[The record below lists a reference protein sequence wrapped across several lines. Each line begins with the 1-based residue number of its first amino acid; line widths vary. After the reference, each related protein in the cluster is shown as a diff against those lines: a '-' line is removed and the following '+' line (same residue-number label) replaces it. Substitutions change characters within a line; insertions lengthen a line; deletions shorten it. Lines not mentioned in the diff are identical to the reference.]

1 MIPVRLQLKNF
12 LSYGPTL
19 QTIEFSNYPLICL
32 SGKNGH
38 GKSALLDAITWAL
51 WGQAR
56 KTSATVKADQGLV
69 HLGQTQMMVI
79 FDFEFNN
86 QLYRVRREFAITYGK
101 PLAGLEFGLLDADTN
116 NIIPLTGKTIRDTQE
131 KIEQTLHLSFDAFSN
146 SAFLRQGS
154 ANEFSKKSPKER
166 KEILASILG
175 LDQYDTIKRL
185 AMDKIRDTVSQY
197 QMIERLDETI
207 AKELEQTPIVQQEIK
222 SATETLHCIAQQ
234 ENAFVQRTQELEKKQ
249 SALVAQQKEFH
260 ALQITYQ
267 QHVEQ
272 EQKLLIQLRTTRTQW
287 RTVNKTY
294 WALPQ
299 MEDVENER
307 KQTSEIVFMYQDQL
321 QKQLQLRE
329 QLLKAK
335 EGLQKIEQ
343 AVQQE
348 QTAMLQKQTLM
359 LERLKLEAT
368 ATEQALQEIGKQ
380 QLTAQTEQTSLTK
393 QIAELAKKEQS
404 AALKE
409 KDLAGIEAQFTKRKE
424 YYQRFIAEGNL
435 IKQELDSLA
444 QKHALAD
451 DTANPS
457 CPLCEQNLSASRKRF
472 LKDQFIK
479 QESFYTHRLNR
490 LRTLITRLKTVLVE
504 QHETLK
510 AYQQLSNDLKIT
522 RVTIEQ
528 LTKQKT
534 ALDLTLTELQTNHAK
549 LTQLKTECA
558 AKIQQETEQLAK
570 LNLAMKH
577 GLQEHPLHKE
587 QLMLFKQI
595 EQAMQSLAYDEKK
608 HAEFR
613 KKLHD
618 IEQKLM
624 QYEGIKKEIQLQD
637 QRFENVKAVCI
648 SLKELRRTMKELSAA
663 HAAYASLIDQE
674 KDLQLT
680 KTTLTQEMRTLQ
692 QHKEGL
698 LQQKGSLE
706 NQAEKLKNLATQHAQ
721 HLKSLKELK
730 ETAYDY
736 QAIAMA
742 TSKDG
747 IQALLIEDAIPE
759 IEQEANHLLSKLTD
773 NQAQLFIE
781 SLRDLKKGGTKET
794 LDIKISDAAGVR
806 PYELFSGGE
815 AFRID
820 FALRIAISK
829 LLARRA
835 NTSLQTLIIDEGFGS
850 QDEEGLTHIMDALH
864 KIQDDFAKI
873 IIVSHLPSMK
883 DQFPI
888 HFMVE
893 KGTSGSA
900 VRIMEQG

>member
-38 GKSALLDAITWAL
+38 GKSALLDAITWSI

-56 KTSATVKADQGLV
+56 KTSSTVKADQGLV

-79 FDFEFNN
+79 FDFEFNS
-86 QLYRVRREFAITYGK
+86 QVYRVRREFAITYGK
-101 PLAGLEFGLLDADTN
+101 PLATLEFGLLDIEKN
-116 NIIPLTGKTIRDTQE
+116 SIIPLTGKTIRDTQE

-185 AMDKIRDTVSQY
+185 ALDKIRDMLSQY
-197 QMIERLDETI
+197 QIIERLDQTVMQ
-207 AKELEQTPIVQQEIK
+207 ELEQAPIIKQAILEATESLTAIMQQE
-222 SATETLHCIAQQ
+222 AAFTERA
-234 ENAFVQRTQELEKKQ
+234 QELEKKQ
-249 SALVAQQKEFH
+249 TALIAHQKEYH
-260 ALQITYQ
+260 AMQVTYQ
-267 QHVEQ
+267 QHTDH
-272 EQKLLIQLRTTRTQW
+272 EQKLLTQLRTTRAQW
-287 RTVNKTY
+287 RTINKTY

-299 MEDVENER
+299 VEDIEQER
-307 KQTSEIVFMYQDQL
+307 KQVSEIVFMYQDQL

-329 QLLKAK
+329 QILKTK
-335 EGLQKIEQ
+335 ESLQKIEQ
-343 AVQQE
+343 TIQQE
-348 QTAMLQKQTLM
+348 QATALQKQTLI
-359 LERLKLEAT
+359 LERLKLEKVAH
-368 ATEQALQEIGKQ
+368 EQASQELSKQ
-380 QLTAQTEQTSLTK
+380 LIATQTEHDALTK
-393 QIAELAKKEQS
+393 QIADLTKKEHS
-404 AALKE
+404 
-409 KDLAGIEAQFTKRKE
+409 AGITEKELITIETQFAKRKE
-424 YYQRFIAEGNL
+424 FYQRFIAEGNL
-435 IKQELDSLA
+435 IKQELDGLS

-451 DTANPS
+451 DVANPS

-472 LKDQFIK
+472 LKDQFSK
-479 QESFYTHRLNR
+479 QELFYIHRLNR
-490 LRTLITRLKTVLVE
+490 LRMLIARLKAILLE
-504 QHETLK
+504 QHETIK
-510 AYQQLSNDLKIT
+510 VHHQRINELKIV

-528 LTKQKT
+528 LTKQKNTLAFTGSELHKNQVKHEQIKVELTTNMEHET
-534 ALDLTLTELQTNHAK
+534 ALLVLLNQ
-549 LTQLKTECA
+549 KTM
-558 AKIQQETEQLAK
+558 Q
-570 LNLAMKH
+570 
-577 GLQEHPLHKE
+577 GLSDHPLHKE
-587 QLMLFKQI
+587 QLAAYKQL
-595 EQAMQSLAYDEKK
+595 EQALNALAYDEKK
-608 HAEFR
+608 HAEYR
-613 KKLHD
+613 KQLQD

-624 QYEGIKKEIQLQD
+624 QCDAIKKEIKLQD
-637 QRFENVKAVCI
+637 QRFDTVK
-648 SLKELRRTMKELSAA
+648 SLCSTLKDLRNAMKDLSVKRT
-663 HAAYASLIDQE
+663 AYASLAEQE
-674 KDLQLT
+674 KELINIKNMLAEET
-680 KTTLTQEMRTLQ
+680 RTLQ
-692 QHKEGL
+692 QQKELL
-698 LQQKGSLE
+698 LQKKGSLE
-706 NQAEKLKNLATQHAQ
+706 NQAEKLKKLDAQ
-721 HLKSLKELK
+721 HIEHIKALKELK
-730 ETAYDY
+730 ETAFDY
-736 QAIAMA
+736 QAIALA

-759 IEQEANHLLSKLTD
+759 IEQEANQLLAKLTD

-850 QDEEGLTHIMDALH
+850 QDEDGLIHIMDALH

-873 IIVSHLPSMK
+873 IIVSHLPAMK

-893 KGTSGSA
+893 KGPQGSS

>member
-38 GKSALLDAITWAL
+38 GKSALLDAMTWAL

-79 FDFEFNN
+79 FDFEFNH
-86 QLYRVRREFAITYGK
+86 QLYRVKREFAITYGK
-101 PLAGLEFGLLDADTN
+101 PLATLEFGLLDAEKN
-116 NIIPLTGKTIRDTQE
+116 SIIPLTGKTIRDTQE
-131 KIEQTLHLSFDAFSN
+131 TIENTLHLSFDAFSN

-175 LDQYDTIKRL
+175 LDQYDVIKKL
-185 AMDKIRDTVSQY
+185 ALEKIRDTVAQY
-197 QMIERLDETI
+197 QTLERLNLT
-207 AKELEQTPIVQQEIK
+207 V
-222 SATETLHCIAQQ
+222 
-234 ENAFVQRTQELEKKQ
+234 TQELEHKPVMLQEIQTATDALATIAAQEAAFTERTKELETKQ
-249 SALVAQQKEFH
+249 AALVLQQKEFH
-260 ALQITYQ
+260 ALQVTSQ
-267 QHVEQ
+267 QHTQQ
-272 EQKLLIQLRTTRTQW
+272 EQKLLTQLRMTRAQW
-287 RTVNKTY
+287 RTINKSY
-294 WALPQ
+294 WSLVQ
-299 MEDVENER
+299 VEDIEQER
-307 KQTSEIVFMYQDQL
+307 KQVSEIVFMYQDQL

-335 EGLQKIEQ
+335 EALQTIEQ
-343 AVQQE
+343 TVQQE
-348 QTAMLQKQTLM
+348 QATALQKQTLI
-359 LERLKLEAT
+359 LERLKLEKT
-368 ATEQALQEIGKQ
+368 AHEQTLQEIGKQ
-380 QLTAQTEQTSLTK
+380 LFTAQVEQTNLAK
-393 QIAELAKKEQS
+393 QITDLEKKERATIFTQ
-404 AALKE
+404 
-409 KDLAGIEAQFTKRKE
+409 KDLEVMEAQFAKRKE
-424 YYQRFIAEGNL
+424 YYQKFIAEGNL
-435 IKQELDSLA
+435 IKQELEDLS

-451 DTANPS
+451 DVANPS

-472 LKDQFIK
+472 LKDQFSK
-479 QESFYTHRLNR
+479 QELFYTHRLNR
-490 LRTLITRLKTVLVE
+490 LRSLISRLKIVLVE
-504 QHETLK
+504 QHE
-510 AYQQLSNDLKIT
+510 ALKIHQQGLNELKIV

-534 ALDLTLTELQTNHAK
+534 ALELNRTELLQHQKALTELNAQVIALQQHETAQ
-549 LTQLKTECA
+549 LTQLNQ
-558 AKIQQETEQLAK
+558 KIAQG
-570 LNLAMKH
+570 LN
-577 GLQEHPLHKE
+577 EHPLHKE
-587 QLMLFKQI
+587 KLLAYKEI
-595 EQAMQSLAYDEKK
+595 EQALLALAYDEKK

-613 KKLHD
+613 KRLQE
-618 IEQKLM
+618 IEAQLV
-624 QYEGIKKEIQLQD
+624 QYESIKKEIKLQD
-637 QRFENVKAVCI
+637 QRYETVKAMCI
-648 SLKELRRTMKELSAA
+648 TLKELRSAMKEFATKRA
-663 HAAYASLIDQE
+663 VYAPLVEQE
-674 KDLQLT
+674 KALFETKNLLT
-680 KTTLTQEMRTLQ
+680 TEIRTLQ
-692 QHKEGL
+692 QQKETL
-698 LQQKGSLE
+698 LQKKGSLE
-706 NQAEKLKNLATQHAQ
+706 NQAAKLKELETQHAA
-721 HLKSLKELK
+721 HLKAMKELK
-730 ETAYDY
+730 ESAYDY
-736 QAIAMA
+736 QAIAIA

-759 IEQEANHLLSKLTD
+759 IEQEANHLLAKLTD

-850 QDEEGLTHIMDALH
+850 QDEEGLAHIMDALH

-893 KGTSGSA
+893 KTTNGSS

>member
-79 FDFEFNN
+79 FDFEFNH
-86 QLYRVRREFAITYGK
+86 QLYRVKREFAITYGK
-101 PLAGLEFGLLDADTN
+101 PLATLEFGLLDAEKN
-116 NIIPLTGKTIRDTQE
+116 SIIPLTGKTIRDTQAV
-131 KIEQTLHLSFDAFSN
+131 IENTLHLSFEAFSN

-175 LDQYDTIKRL
+175 LDQYDAIKKL
-185 AMDKIRDTVSQY
+185 ALEKIRGIVSEY
-197 QMIERLDETI
+197 QAIERLDQTI
-207 AKELEQTPIVQQEIK
+207 TQELERTPIIQAEIAQ
-222 SATETLHCIAQQ
+222 ATQMLSTIAQQ
-234 ENAFVQRTQELEKKQ
+234 ETAFAKRTQELEKQ
-249 SALVAQQKEFH
+249 QATLAGQQKEFH
-260 ALQITYQ
+260 TLQITHQ
-267 QHVEQ
+267 QHAQQ
-272 EQKLLIQLRTTRTQW
+272 EEKLLTQLRTTRTQW

-294 WALPQ
+294 WSLPP
-299 MEDVENER
+299 MDVIEQER
-307 KQTSEIVFMYQDQL
+307 KQVSEIVFMYQDQQ
-321 QKQLQLRE
+321 QKQLQLKE
-329 QLLKAK
+329 ELLKTKAA
-335 EGLQKIEQ
+335 LQQIEQ

-348 QTAMLQKQTLM
+348 QAVTLQKQTLT
-359 LERLKLEAT
+359 LERLKLEST
-368 ATEQALQEIGKQ
+368 ANEQTLQEIAKQ
-380 QLTAQTEQTSLTK
+380 QTAVQTELMKLTTQITQLTA
-393 QIAELAKKEQS
+393 KEQKS
-404 AALKE
+404 ALKG
-409 KDLAGIEAQFTKRKE
+409 KDFPAIEAQFAKRKE
-424 YYQRFIAEGNL
+424 YYQRFVAEGNL
-435 IKQELDSLA
+435 VKQELENFA

-451 DTANPS
+451 DSANPS

-472 LKDQFIK
+472 LKDQFTK
-479 QESFYTHRLNR
+479 QESFYSHRLTR
-490 LRTLITRLKTVLVE
+490 LRTLVTRLKAILVE
-504 QHETLK
+504 QHETIK
-510 AYQQLSNDLKIT
+510 AHQLEQNELNIM

-528 LTKQKT
+528 LSKQKA
-534 ALDLTLTELQTNHAK
+534 ALEATIKELHENHAK
-549 LTQLKTECA
+549 QVTLQTQLKASLE
-558 AKIQQETEQLAK
+558 QETK
-570 LNLAMKH
+570 NLANLNRAMAQ
-577 GLQEHPLHKE
+577 GLTEHPLHLTQRTIYQ
-587 QLMLFKQI
+587 QL
-595 EQAMQSLAYDEKK
+595 EQALNALAYDEKK

-613 KKLHD
+613 KKLQD
-618 IEQKLM
+618 IEQTLIK
-624 QYEGIKKEIQLQD
+624 YDGIKKEIALQD
-637 QRFENVKAVCI
+637 QRFEMVKTICAT
-648 SLKELRRTMKELSAA
+648 LKEVRRLMKDLAQKFT
-663 HAAYASLIDQE
+663 AYASLPQQE
-674 KDLQLT
+674 AALLNIKNE
-680 KTTLTQEMRTLQ
+680 LTQEMRTLQ
-692 QHKEGL
+692 QEKETWLHK
-698 LQQKGSLE
+698 KGSLE
-706 NQAEKLKNLATQHAQ
+706 NQAATLKQKEAQHAT
-721 HLKSLKELK
+721 HAKTLKELK
-730 ETAYDY
+730 EGALDY

-747 IQALLIEDAIPE
+747 IQALLIEEAIPE

-850 QDEEGLTHIMDALH
+850 QDEEGLAHIMDALH

-893 KGTSGSA
+893 KGTGGSN

>member
-101 PLAGLEFGLLDADTN
+101 PLAGLEFGLLDAEKN
-116 NIIPLTGKTIRDTQE
+116 SIIPLTGKTIRDTQE

-185 AMDKIRDTVSQY
+185 AMDKIRDTVAQY
-197 QMIERLDETI
+197 QMIERLDEAI
-207 AKELEQTPIVQQEIK
+207 SKELEQTPAIQQEIK
-222 SATETLHCIAQQ
+222 SSIETLNCIAQQ
-234 ENAFVQRTQELEKKQ
+234 ETAFAQRTQELEKKQ
-249 SALVAQQKEFH
+249 AALVTQQKEFH
-260 ALQITYQ
+260 ALQVTHQ
-267 QHVEQ
+267 QHIEQ
-272 EQKLLIQLRTTRTQW
+272 EQKLLTQLRTTRAQW

-294 WALPQ
+294 WSLPQ
-299 MEDVENER
+299 IEDIESER
-307 KQTSEIVFMYQDQL
+307 KQTSEILFMYQDQL

-329 QLLKAK
+329 QLLKAR

-343 AVQQE
+343 TVQQE
-348 QTAMLQKQTLM
+348 QATALQEQTLI
-359 LERLKLEAT
+359 LERLKLEST
-368 ATEQALQEIGKQ
+368 ANEKALQEIGKQ
-380 QLTAQTEQTSLTK
+380 QLTAQNEQTSLTK

-404 AALKE
+404 ATLTE
-409 KDLAGIEAQFTKRKE
+409 KDLVVMEAQFTKRKE

-435 IKQELDSLA
+435 IKQELDGLS

-457 CPLCEQNLSASRKRF
+457 CPLCEQNLSVSRKRF
-472 LKDQFIK
+472 LKDQFTK
-479 QESFYTHRLNR
+479 QESFYHHRLNR
-490 LRTLITRLKTVLVE
+490 LRTLITRLKTILVE
-504 QHETLK
+504 QHETIK
-510 AYQQLSNDLKIT
+510 AHQQLSNDLKVT

-528 LTKQKT
+528 LAKQKT
-534 ALDLTLTELQTNHAK
+534 ALELTLTELQANQVKHMQ
-549 LTQLKTECA
+549 LTAEFTT
-558 AKIQQETEQLAK
+558 KIQQETAQVAAITLT
-570 LNLAMKH
+570 MK
-577 GLQEHPLHKE
+577 KAFKIIRSTKSSY
-587 QLMLFKQI
+587 MVYKQI
-595 EQAMQSLAYDEKK
+595 EQALQSLAYDEKK
-608 HAEFR
+608 HAEYR
-613 KKLHD
+613 KKLQD

-624 QYEGIKKEIQLQD
+624 HYEGIKKEIQLQD
-637 QRFENVKAVCI
+637 QRFETVKAVCVA
-648 SLKELRRTMKELSAA
+648 LKELRHKIRELTTA
-663 HAAYASLIDQE
+663 HAAYASLVDE
-674 KDLQLT
+674 ERDLLLT
-680 KTTLTQEMRTLQ
+680 KNTLAQEMRTLQ
-692 QHKEGL
+692 HHKEGL
-698 LQQKGSLE
+698 LQLKGSLE

-850 QDEEGLTHIMDALH
+850 QDEEGLAHIMDALH

-893 KGTSGSA
+893 KGTNGSS

>member
-38 GKSALLDAITWAL
+38 GKSALLDAITWAI

-69 HLGQTQMMVI
+69 HLGQTQMMII
-79 FDFEFNN
+79 FDFEFNT

-101 PLAGLEFGLLDADTN
+101 PLATLEFGLLDPEKNT
-116 NIIPLTGKTIRDTQE
+116 IIPLTGKTIRDTQAT
-131 KIEQTLHLSFDAFSN
+131 IEQILHLSFEAFSN

-175 LDQYDTIKRL
+175 LDQYDTIKKRAL
-185 AMDKIRDTVSQY
+185 DKMRDTAAQY
-197 QMIERLDETI
+197 QIIEHLDQTI
-207 AKELEQTPIVQQEIK
+207 TKELEQTPIVLQQILQASESLKVIL
-222 SATETLHCIAQQ
+222 EQ
-234 ENAFVQRTQELEKKQ
+234 EADFAKRTQELEKKQ
-249 SALVAQQKEFH
+249 TTLVAQQKELH
-260 ALQITYQ
+260 AVQVTYQ

-272 EQKLLIQLRTTRTQW
+272 EQKLLTQLRTTRTQW
-287 RTVNKTY
+287 RTINKSY
-294 WALPQ
+294 WSLPPF
-299 MEDVENER
+299 EDIDQER
-307 KQTSEIVFMYQDQL
+307 KQTSEIVFMYQDQF

-329 QLLKAK
+329 QLLKTK
-335 EGLQKIEQ
+335 EALQNIEQ
-343 AVQQE
+343 TVQQ
-348 QTAMLQKQTLM
+348 QQATALQKQTLT
-359 LERLKLEAT
+359 LERLKLEKT
-368 ATEQALQEIGKQ
+368 AHDQAIQQLTKQ
-380 QLTAQTEQTSLTK
+380 QLAAQTELTTLNTHIADLTK
-393 QIAELAKKEQS
+393 KAQAITITEKELA
-404 AALKE
+404 L
-409 KDLAGIEAQFTKRKE
+409 IEAQFAKRKE

-435 IKQELDSLA
+435 IKQELDGLA
-444 QKHALAD
+444 QKHELAD
-451 DTANPS
+451 DIDNPS

-472 LKDQFIK
+472 LKDQFTK
-479 QESFYTHRLNR
+479 QERFYTHRLNR
-490 LRTLITRLKTVLVE
+490 LRNLIARLKNVLLE
-504 QHETLK
+504 QHEAIK
-510 AYQQLSNDLKIT
+510 ADQQRINELKII
-522 RVTIEQ
+522 RGTIEQ
-528 LTKQKT
+528 LTKQKS
-534 ALDLTLTELQTNHAK
+534 TLEFTRTELQKNQVKHENIIKELTANIEQEVALLVLFNQN
-549 LTQLKTECA
+549 LTQ
-558 AKIQQETEQLAK
+558 
-570 LNLAMKH
+570 
-577 GLQEHPLHKE
+577 GLQDHPLYKE
-587 QLMLFKQI
+587 QLTAYKQV
-595 EQAMQSLAYDEKK
+595 EHALQSLAYDEKK
-608 HAEFR
+608 HAEYR
-613 KKLHD
+613 KKLQA
-618 IEQKLM
+618 IEDALV
-624 QYEGIKKEIQLQD
+624 QYEGIKKEIKLQD
-637 QRFENVKAVCI
+637 QRYETVKTFCAT
-648 SLKELRRTMKELSAA
+648 LKEIRRSMKELTAA
-663 HAAYASLIDQE
+663 CAASASLAEQE
-674 KDLQLT
+674 KDLLLI
-680 KTTLTQEMRTLQ
+680 KNTLSQEMRTLQ
-692 QHKEGL
+692 QHKETL
-698 LQQKGSLE
+698 LQNKGSLE
-706 NQAEKLKNLATQHAQ
+706 NQAEKLKKMELQHTE
-721 HLKSLKELK
+721 HLKSLKQLK

-759 IEQEANHLLSKLTD
+759 IEQEANQLLAKLTD

-850 QDEEGLTHIMDALH
+850 QDEDGLAHIMDALH

-893 KGTSGSA
+893 KGAQGSC

>member
-19 QTIEFSNYPLICL
+19 QTIEFANYPLICL

-86 QLYRVRREFAITYGK
+86 QLYRVKREYAVTYGK
-101 PLAGLEFGLLDADTN
+101 PLATLEFGLLDQEKN
-116 NIIPLTGKTIRDTQE
+116 SIIPLTGKTIRDTQAV
-131 KIEQTLHLSFDAFSN
+131 IENTLHLSFEAFSN

-175 LDQYDTIKRL
+175 LDQYDAIKKL
-185 AMDKIRDTVSQY
+185 ALEKIRGLASEY
-197 QMIERLDETI
+197 QAIERLNQSI
-207 AKELEQTPIVQQEIK
+207 MQELERTPVIQAEIAQ
-222 SATETLHCIAQQ
+222 ATQMLATIAQQ
-234 ENAFVQRTQELEKKQ
+234 ETSFAKRSQELEKQ
-249 SALVAQQKEFH
+249 QATLITYQKEFH
-260 ALQITYQ
+260 TLQITHEQHAQ
-267 QHVEQ
+267 QE
-272 EQKLLIQLRTTRTQW
+272 EKLLTQLRSTRAQW
-287 RTVNKTY
+287 RTINKTY
-294 WALPQ
+294 WSLPPV
-299 MEDVENER
+299 DVIEQER
-307 KQTSEIVFMYQDQL
+307 KQVSEILFMYQDQQ
-321 QKQLQLRE
+321 QKQLQLKE
-329 QLLKAK
+329 ELLKTKAA
-335 EGLQKIEQ
+335 LQQIEQ
-343 AVQQE
+343 MVQQE
-348 QTAMLQKQTLM
+348 QAVTLQKQM
-359 LERLKLEAT
+359 LIIERLKLESSANQ
-368 ATEQALQEIGKQ
+368 QALQELEKQ
-380 QLTAQTEQTSLTK
+380 QITAHAELLKFTTQITDLTK
-393 QIAELAKKEQS
+393 REQQATLKAKDF
-404 AALKE
+404 AP
-409 KDLAGIEAQFTKRKE
+409 IEAQFAKRKE
-424 YYQRFIAEGNL
+424 YYQRFVAEGNL
-435 IKQELDSLA
+435 IKQELEGLA

-451 DTANPS
+451 DSANPS

-472 LKDQFIK
+472 LKDQFTK

-490 LRTLITRLKTVLVE
+490 LRTLVTRLKAILLE
-504 QHETLK
+504 QHETIK
-510 AYQQLSNDLKIT
+510 AHQQEQNELNVI

-528 LTKQKT
+528 LTKQKSSLEAT
-534 ALDLTLTELQTNHAK
+534 IKELQENHTKQIALQTDLK
-549 LTQLKTECA
+549 AALELETKNLAILNRAIAQGLTQ
-558 AKIQQETEQLAK
+558 
-570 LNLAMKH
+570 
-577 GLQEHPLHKE
+577 HPLHLTQRTIYQ
-587 QLMLFKQI
+587 QL
-595 EQAMQSLAYDEKK
+595 EQALNALAYDEKK
-608 HAEFR
+608 HAEYR
-613 KKLHD
+613 KKLQD
-618 IEQKLM
+618 IEQTLM
-624 QYEGIKKEIQLQD
+624 KYDGIKKEITLQD
-637 QRFENVKAVCI
+637 QRYEIVKTICVT
-648 SLKELRRTMKELSAA
+648 LKELRRTMKDLTQKFTV
-663 HAAYASLIDQE
+663 YASLPQQE
-674 KDLQLT
+674 ATLLNT
-680 KTTLTQEMRTLQ
+680 KNALAQEMRTLQ
-692 QHKEGL
+692 QEKEIWLHK
-698 LQQKGSLE
+698 KGSLE
-706 NQAEKLKNLATQHAQ
+706 NQATMLKQKETQHAA
-721 HLKSLKELK
+721 HAKTMKELK
-730 ETAYDY
+730 DNALDY

-747 IQALLIEDAIPE
+747 IQALLIEEAIPE

-893 KGTSGSA
+893 KSSNGSA

>member
-38 GKSALLDAITWAL
+38 GKSALLDAMTWAL

-79 FDFEFNN
+79 FDFEFNH
-86 QLYRVRREFAITYGK
+86 QLYRVKREYAITYGK
-101 PLAGLEFGLLDADTN
+101 PLATLEFGLLDEEKN
-116 NIIPLTGKTIRDTQE
+116 SIIPLTGKTIRDTQAL
-131 KIEQTLHLSFDAFSN
+131 IEQTLHLSFDAFSN

-175 LDQYDTIKRL
+175 LDQYDVIKRL
-185 AMDKIRDTVSQY
+185 ALEKIKDLSNHY
-197 QMIERLDETI
+197 QTIERLNQTI
-207 AKELEQTPIVQQEIK
+207 TQELERTPIIQAEIAQ
-222 SATETLHCIAQQ
+222 ATTMLATIAQQ
-234 ENAFVQRTQELEKKQ
+234 ETAFTKRTQELETQ
-249 SALVAQQKEFH
+249 QATLISQQKEFH
-260 ALQITYQ
+260 ALQITHQ
-267 QHVEQ
+267 QHAEQ
-272 EQKLLIQLRTTRTQW
+272 EQKLLTQLRTMRNQW

-294 WALPQ
+294 WSLPPMDEIEQ
-299 MEDVENER
+299 ER
-307 KQTSEIVFMYQDQL
+307 KQVSEIIFMYQDQL
-321 QKQLQLRE
+321 QKQLHLKE
-329 QLLKAK
+329 QLLKTKAT
-335 EGLQKIEQ
+335 LQQIEQ
-343 AVQQE
+343 TVQQE
-348 QTAMLQKQTLM
+348 QAITLQKQTLV
-359 LERLKLEAT
+359 LERLKLESVAH
-368 ATEQALQEIGKQ
+368 EQALQEITKQ
-380 QLTAQTEQTSLTK
+380 QTASQVEQLKLTNQIADLTK
-393 QIAELAKKEQS
+393 KELQ
-404 AALKE
+404 AALKA
-409 KDLAGIEAQFTKRKE
+409 KDVVALEAQFTKRKE
-424 YYQRFIAEGNL
+424 YYQRFVAEGNL
-435 IKQELDSLA
+435 IKQELDGLA

-451 DTANPS
+451 DSANPS

-472 LKDQFIK
+472 LKDQFTK
-479 QESFYTHRLNR
+479 QEAFYTHRFNR
-490 LRTLITRLKTVLVE
+490 LRTLITRLKALLLE
-504 QHETLK
+504 QHETIK
-510 AYQQLSNDLKIT
+510 AYQQQSNDLNII

-534 ALDLTLTELQTNHAK
+534 ALDLTLNDLQQNHAK
-549 LTQLKTECA
+549 QIQLKTALHATIER
-558 AKIQQETEQLAK
+558 ETTHLATLTK
-570 LNLAMKH
+570 AMAQ
-577 GLQEHPLHKE
+577 GLTEHPLHLE
-587 QLMLFKQI
+587 QRTIHQQL
-595 EQAMQSLAYDEKK
+595 EQSLAALTYDEKK
-608 HAEFR
+608 HAEYR
-613 KKLHD
+613 KKLQD
-618 IEQKLM
+618 IEQTLM
-624 QYEGIKKEIQLQD
+624 RYDGIKKEITLQD
-637 QRFENVKAVCI
+637 QRYETIKSICLV
-648 SLKELRRTMKELSAA
+648 LKELRRTMKELAEKRT
-663 HAAYASLIDQE
+663 AYASLAQQE
-674 KDLQLT
+674 AMLVNT
-680 KTTLTQEMRTLQ
+680 KNALTQEIRTLQ
-692 QHKEGL
+692 QEKETWLHK
-698 LQQKGSLE
+698 KGSLE
-706 NQAEKLKNLATQHAQ
+706 NQAATLKEKEAQHAT
-721 HLKSLKELK
+721 HLKTMKELK
-730 ETAYDY
+730 ESAFDY
-736 QAIAMA
+736 QAIAIA

-747 IQALLIEDAIPE
+747 IQALLIEEAIPE
-759 IEQEANHLLSKLTD
+759 IEQEANHLLAKLTD

-850 QDEEGLTHIMDALH
+850 QDEEGLAHIMDALH

-873 IIVSHLPSMK
+873 IVVSHLPSMK

-893 KGTSGSA
+893 KSAHGSS

>member
-79 FDFEFNN
+79 FDFEFNH
-86 QLYRVRREFAITYGK
+86 QLYRVKREFSITYGK
-101 PLAGLEFGLLDADTN
+101 PLAMLEFGLLDAEKN
-116 NIIPLTGKTIRDTQE
+116 SMIPLTGKTIRDTQAT
-131 KIEQTLHLSFDAFSN
+131 IENTLHLSFEAFSN

-166 KEILASILG
+166 KDILASILG
-175 LDQYDTIKRL
+175 LDQYDVIKKL
-185 AMDKIRDTVSQY
+185 ALEKIRGIVSEY
-197 QMIERLDETI
+197 QAIERLDQTI
-207 AKELEQTPIVQQEIK
+207 TQELERTPVIQAEIAQ
-222 SATETLHCIAQQ
+222 ATTMLTTIAQQ
-234 ENAFVQRTQELEKKQ
+234 ETAFAKRAQELETQ
-249 SALVAQQKEFH
+249 QTALAGQQKEFH
-260 ALQITYQ
+260 TLQITHQ
-267 QHVEQ
+267 QHAQQ
-272 EQKLLIQLRTTRTQW
+272 EEKLVTQLRITRTQW

-294 WALPQ
+294 WSLPP
-299 MEDVENER
+299 MDVVEQER
-307 KQTSEIVFMYQDQL
+307 KQVSEIIFMYQDQQ
-321 QKQLQLRE
+321 QKQLQLKE
-329 QLLKAK
+329 ELLKTKAA
-335 EGLQKIEQ
+335 LQQIEQ
-343 AVQQE
+343 TVQQE
-348 QTAMLQKQTLM
+348 QAITLQKQTLIV
-359 LERLKLEAT
+359 ERLKLEST
-368 ATEQALQEIGKQ
+368 ANELALQEIVKQ
-380 QLTAQTEQTSLTK
+380 QTATQAEQLKLTTQIDELT
-393 QIAELAKKEQS
+393 KKEQKAS
-404 AALKE
+404 LKV
-409 KDLAGIEAQFTKRKE
+409 KDFATIEAQFAKRKE
-424 YYQRFIAEGNL
+424 YYQRFVAEGNL
-435 IKQELDSLA
+435 VKQELENLT

-451 DTANPS
+451 DSANPS

-472 LKDQFIK
+472 LKDQFTK
-479 QESFYTHRLNR
+479 QESFYAHRLNR
-490 LRTLITRLKTVLVE
+490 LRTLVARLKAILVE
-504 QHETLK
+504 QHEAIK
-510 AYQQLSNDLKIT
+510 AHQQELNELNIT

-528 LTKQKT
+528 LGKQKT
-534 ALDLTLTELQTNHAK
+534 AFELTLTQLNENHAK
-549 LTQLKTECA
+549 QITLQAELKTSHER
-558 AKIQQETEQLAK
+558 ETKNLTD
-570 LNLAMKH
+570 LNRAMAQ
-577 GLQEHPLHKE
+577 GLTEHPLHLTQRTIYQ
-587 QLMLFKQI
+587 QL
-595 EQAMQSLAYDEKK
+595 EQALNALAYDEKK
-608 HAEFR
+608 HAEYR
-613 KKLHD
+613 KKLQE
-618 IEQKLM
+618 IEQTLM
-624 QYEGIKKEIQLQD
+624 RYDGIKKEISLQD
-637 QRFENVKAVCI
+637 QRFQTVRTICAA
-648 SLKELRRTMKELSAA
+648 LKELRLVIKELIEKR
-663 HAAYASLIDQE
+663 AAYASIPQQE
-674 KDLQLT
+674 ATLLNT
-680 KTTLTQEMRTLQ
+680 KNVLTQEMRTLQ
-692 QHKEGL
+692 QEKETW
-698 LQQKGSLE
+698 LQKKGSLE
-706 NQAEKLKNLATQHAQ
+706 NQAAMLKEKQTQHTA
-721 HLKSLKELK
+721 HAKMLKELK
-730 ETAYDY
+730 ESALDY

-747 IQALLIEDAIPE
+747 IQALLIEEAIPE

-850 QDEEGLTHIMDALH
+850 QDEEGLSHIMDALH

-893 KGTSGSA
+893 KGTGGSA

>member
-38 GKSALLDAITWAL
+38 GKSALLDAITWAI

-69 HLGQTQMMVI
+69 HLGQTQMMII
-79 FDFEFNN
+79 FDFEFNT

-101 PLAGLEFGLLDADTN
+101 PLATLEFGLLDPEKNT
-116 NIIPLTGKTIRDTQE
+116 IIPLTGKTIRDTQAT
-131 KIEQTLHLSFDAFSN
+131 IEQILHLSFEAFSN

-175 LDQYDTIKRL
+175 LDQYDTIKKRAL
-185 AMDKIRDTVSQY
+185 DKMRDTAAQY
-197 QMIERLDETI
+197 QIIEHLDQTI
-207 AKELEQTPIVQQEIK
+207 TKELEQTPIVLQQILQASESLKVIL
-222 SATETLHCIAQQ
+222 EQ
-234 ENAFVQRTQELEKKQ
+234 EADFAKRTQELEKKQ
-249 SALVAQQKEFH
+249 TTLVAQQKELH
-260 ALQITYQ
+260 AVQVTYQ
-267 QHVEQ
+267 QHTEQ
-272 EQKLLIQLRTTRTQW
+272 EQKLLTQLRTTRAQW
-287 RTVNKTY
+287 RTINKSY
-294 WALPQ
+294 WSLPPF
-299 MEDVENER
+299 EDIDQER
-307 KQTSEIVFMYQDQL
+307 KQTSEIVFMYQDQF

-329 QLLKAK
+329 QLLKTK
-335 EGLQKIEQ
+335 EALQNIEQ
-343 AVQQE
+343 TVQQ
-348 QTAMLQKQTLM
+348 QQATALQKQTLT
-359 LERLKLEAT
+359 LERLKLEKT
-368 ATEQALQEIGKQ
+368 AHDQAIQQLTKQ
-380 QLTAQTEQTSLTK
+380 QLAAQTELTTLNTHIADLTK
-393 QIAELAKKEQS
+393 KAQAITITEKELA
-404 AALKE
+404 L
-409 KDLAGIEAQFTKRKE
+409 IEAQFAKRKE

-435 IKQELDSLA
+435 IKQELDGLA
-444 QKHALAD
+444 QKHELAD
-451 DTANPS
+451 DIDNPS

-472 LKDQFIK
+472 LKDQFTK
-479 QESFYTHRLNR
+479 QERFYTHRLNR
-490 LRTLITRLKTVLVE
+490 LRNLIARLKNVLLE
-504 QHETLK
+504 QHEAIK
-510 AYQQLSNDLKIT
+510 ADQQRINELKII
-522 RVTIEQ
+522 RGTIEQ
-528 LTKQKT
+528 LTKQKS
-534 ALDLTLTELQTNHAK
+534 TLEFTRTELQKNQVKHENIIKELTANIEQEVALLVLFNQN
-549 LTQLKTECA
+549 LTQ
-558 AKIQQETEQLAK
+558 
-570 LNLAMKH
+570 
-577 GLQEHPLHKE
+577 GLQDHPLYKE
-587 QLMLFKQI
+587 QLTAYKQV
-595 EQAMQSLAYDEKK
+595 EHALQSLAYDEKK
-608 HAEFR
+608 HAEYR
-613 KKLHD
+613 KKLQA
-618 IEQKLM
+618 IEDALV
-624 QYEGIKKEIQLQD
+624 QYEGIKKEIKLQD
-637 QRFENVKAVCI
+637 QRYETVKTFCAT
-648 SLKELRRTMKELSAA
+648 LKEIRRSMKELTTACAA
-663 HAAYASLIDQE
+663 SASLAEQE
-674 KDLQLT
+674 KDLLLI
-680 KTTLTQEMRTLQ
+680 KNTLSQEMRTLQ
-692 QHKEGL
+692 QHKETL
-698 LQQKGSLE
+698 LQNKGSLE
-706 NQAEKLKNLATQHAQ
+706 NQAEKLKKMELQHTE
-721 HLKSLKELK
+721 HLKSLKQLK

-759 IEQEANHLLSKLTD
+759 IEQEANQLLAKLTD

-850 QDEEGLTHIMDALH
+850 QDEDGLAHIMDALH

-893 KGTSGSA
+893 KGAQGSC

>member
-38 GKSALLDAITWAL
+38 GKSALLDAITWAI

-69 HLGQTQMMVI
+69 HLGQTQMMII
-79 FDFEFNN
+79 FDFEFNT

-101 PLAGLEFGLLDADTN
+101 PLATLEFGLLDPEKNT
-116 NIIPLTGKTIRDTQE
+116 IIPLTGKTIRDTQAT
-131 KIEQTLHLSFDAFSN
+131 IEQILHLSFEAFSN

-175 LDQYDTIKRL
+175 LDQYDTIKKRAL
-185 AMDKIRDTVSQY
+185 DKMRDTAAQY
-197 QMIERLDETI
+197 QIIEHLDQTI
-207 AKELEQTPIVQQEIK
+207 TKELEQTPIVLQQILQASESLKVILEQ
-222 SATETLHCIAQQ
+222 ETDFAK
-234 ENAFVQRTQELEKKQ
+234 RTQELEKKQ
-249 SALVAQQKEFH
+249 TTLVAQQKELH
-260 ALQITYQ
+260 AVQVTYQ

-272 EQKLLIQLRTTRTQW
+272 EQKLLTQLRTTRTQW
-287 RTVNKTY
+287 RTINKSY
-294 WALPQ
+294 WSLPPF
-299 MEDVENER
+299 EDIDQER
-307 KQTSEIVFMYQDQL
+307 KQTSEIVFMYQDQF

-329 QLLKAK
+329 QLLKTK
-335 EGLQKIEQ
+335 EALQNIEQ
-343 AVQQE
+343 TVQQ
-348 QTAMLQKQTLM
+348 QQATALQKQTLT
-359 LERLKLEAT
+359 LERLKLEKT
-368 ATEQALQEIGKQ
+368 AHDQAIQQLTKQ
-380 QLTAQTEQTSLTK
+380 QLAAQTELTTLNTHIADLTK
-393 QIAELAKKEQS
+393 KAQAITITEKELA
-404 AALKE
+404 L
-409 KDLAGIEAQFTKRKE
+409 IEAQFAKRKE

-435 IKQELDSLA
+435 IKQELDGLA
-444 QKHALAD
+444 QKHELAD
-451 DTANPS
+451 DIDNPS

-472 LKDQFIK
+472 LKDQFTK
-479 QESFYTHRLNR
+479 QERFYTHRLNR
-490 LRTLITRLKTVLVE
+490 LRNLIARLKNVLLE
-504 QHETLK
+504 QHEAIK
-510 AYQQLSNDLKIT
+510 ADQQRINELKII
-522 RVTIEQ
+522 RGTIEQ
-528 LTKQKT
+528 LTKQKS
-534 ALDLTLTELQTNHAK
+534 TLEFTRTELQKNQVKHENIIKELTANIEQEVALLVLFNQN
-549 LTQLKTECA
+549 LTQ
-558 AKIQQETEQLAK
+558 
-570 LNLAMKH
+570 
-577 GLQEHPLHKE
+577 GLQDHPLYKE
-587 QLMLFKQI
+587 QLTAYKQV
-595 EQAMQSLAYDEKK
+595 EHALQSLAYDEKK
-608 HAEFR
+608 HAEYR
-613 KKLHD
+613 KKLQA
-618 IEQKLM
+618 IEDALV
-624 QYEGIKKEIQLQD
+624 QYEGIKKEIKLQD
-637 QRFENVKAVCI
+637 QRYETVKTFCAT
-648 SLKELRRTMKELSAA
+648 LKEIRRSMKELTAA
-663 HAAYASLIDQE
+663 CAASASLAEQE
-674 KDLQLT
+674 KDLLLI
-680 KTTLTQEMRTLQ
+680 KNTLSQEMRTLQ
-692 QHKEGL
+692 QHKETL
-698 LQQKGSLE
+698 LQNKGSLE
-706 NQAEKLKNLATQHAQ
+706 NQAEKLKKMELQHTE
-721 HLKSLKELK
+721 HLKSLKQLK

-759 IEQEANHLLSKLTD
+759 IEQEANQLLAKLTD

-850 QDEEGLTHIMDALH
+850 QDEDGLAHIMDALH

-893 KGTSGSA
+893 KGAQGSC

>member
-69 HLGQTQMMVI
+69 HLGQTQMMII

-101 PLAGLEFGLLDADTN
+101 PLATLEFGLLDAEKN
-116 NIIPLTGKTIRDTQE
+116 AIIPLTGKTIRDTQE
-131 KIEQTLHLSFDAFSN
+131 TIESTLHLSFDAFSN

-175 LDQYDTIKRL
+175 LDQYDTIKKL
-185 AMDKIRDTVSQY
+185 ALEKIRDTVAQY
-197 QMIERLDETI
+197 QTLERLDQTI
-207 AKELEQTPIVQQEIK
+207 
-222 SATETLHCIAQQ
+222 
-234 ENAFVQRTQELEKKQ
+234 TQELEHKQ
-249 SALVAQQKEFH
+249 MIEQEITTATDALTSIASQETAFAERTQDLEIKQTALVLQQKEFH
-260 ALQITYQ
+260 ALQVTSGQ
-267 QHVEQ
+267 QTEQ
-272 EQKLLIQLRTTRTQW
+272 EQKLLTQLRTTRAQW
-287 RTVNKTY
+287 RTINKSY
-294 WALPQ
+294 WSLPQ
-299 MEDVENER
+299 IENIEQER
-307 KQTSEIVFMYQDQL
+307 KQVSEIVFMYQDQL

-335 EGLQKIEQ
+335 EALQAIEQ
-343 AVQQE
+343 RVQQE
-348 QTAMLQKQTLM
+348 QAIALQKQTLL
-359 LERLKLEAT
+359 LERLKLEKT
-368 ATEQALQEIGKQ
+368 ANEQTLQEIGKQ
-380 QLTAQTEQTSLTK
+380 LFTAQLEQNSLAK
-393 QIAELAKKEQS
+393 QITDLEKKERTTIFT
-404 AALKE
+404 E
-409 KDLAGIEAQFTKRKE
+409 KDLTLMEAQFSKRKE
-424 YYQRFIAEGNL
+424 YYQKFIAEGNI
-435 IKQELDSLA
+435 IKLELEGLA
-444 QKHALAD
+444 QKHTLAD
-451 DTANPS
+451 DIANPS

-472 LKDQFIK
+472 LKDQFSK
-479 QESFYTHRLNR
+479 QEHFYTHRLNR
-490 LRTLITRLKTVLVE
+490 LRNLISRLKIVLVE
-504 QHETLK
+504 QHEAIK
-510 AYQQLSNDLKIT
+510 IHQQGLNELKIV

-534 ALDLTLTELQTNHAK
+534 ALELNRTELQKNQKTLTDLNTEITAK
-549 LTQLKTECA
+549 LQLEIVLLAQLNQKITQG
-558 AKIQQETEQLAK
+558 
-570 LNLAMKH
+570 LN
-577 GLQEHPLHKE
+577 EHTLHKE
-587 QLMLFKQI
+587 QLLAYKQL
-595 EQAMQSLAYDEKK
+595 EQTLLTLAYDEKK

-613 KKLHD
+613 KKLQD
-618 IEQKLM
+618 TEAQLL
-624 QYEGIKKEIQLQD
+624 QYESIKKEIKLQD
-637 QRFENVKAVCI
+637 QRYEMVKAFCA
-648 SLKELRRTMKELSAA
+648 SLKELHHAMKESAEKRA
-663 HAAYASLIDQE
+663 SYAQLDHQE
-674 KDLQLT
+674 KALLET
-680 KTTLTQEMRTLQ
+680 KNTLGAEIRSLQ
-692 QHKEGL
+692 QHKEIL
-698 LQQKGSLE
+698 LQKKGSLE
-706 NQAEKLKNLATQHAQ
+706 NQIAKLKALETQHTA
-721 HLKSLKELK
+721 HVKAMKELK
-730 ETAYDY
+730 ESAYDY

-850 QDEEGLTHIMDALH
+850 QDEEGLAHIMDALH

-873 IIVSHLPSMK
+873 IIVSHLPAMK

-893 KGTSGSA
+893 KSTNGSS

>member
-38 GKSALLDAITWAL
+38 GKSALLDAITWAI

-69 HLGQTQMMVI
+69 HLGQTQMMII
-79 FDFEFNN
+79 FDFEFNT

-101 PLAGLEFGLLDADTN
+101 PLATLEFGLLDPEKNT
-116 NIIPLTGKTIRDTQE
+116 IIPLTGKTIRDTQAT
-131 KIEQTLHLSFDAFSN
+131 IEQILHLSFEAFSN

-175 LDQYDTIKRL
+175 LDQYDTIKKRAL
-185 AMDKIRDTVSQY
+185 DKMRDTAAQY
-197 QMIERLDETI
+197 QIIEHLDQTI
-207 AKELEQTPIVQQEIK
+207 TKELEQTPIVLQQILQASESLKVILEQ
-222 SATETLHCIAQQ
+222 ETDFAK
-234 ENAFVQRTQELEKKQ
+234 RTQELEKKQ
-249 SALVAQQKEFH
+249 TTLVAQQKELH
-260 ALQITYQ
+260 AVQVTYQ

-272 EQKLLIQLRTTRTQW
+272 EQKLLTQLRTTRTQW
-287 RTVNKTY
+287 RTINKSY
-294 WALPQ
+294 WSLPPF
-299 MEDVENER
+299 EDIDQER
-307 KQTSEIVFMYQDQL
+307 KQTSEIVFMYQDQF

-329 QLLKAK
+329 QLLKTK
-335 EGLQKIEQ
+335 EALQNIEQ
-343 AVQQE
+343 TVQQ
-348 QTAMLQKQTLM
+348 QQATALQKQTLT
-359 LERLKLEAT
+359 LERLKLEKT
-368 ATEQALQEIGKQ
+368 AHDQAIQQLTKQ
-380 QLTAQTEQTSLTK
+380 QLAAQTELTTLNTHIADLTK
-393 QIAELAKKEQS
+393 KAQAITITEKELA
-404 AALKE
+404 L
-409 KDLAGIEAQFTKRKE
+409 IEAQFAKRKE

-435 IKQELDSLA
+435 IKQELDGLA
-444 QKHALAD
+444 QKHELAD
-451 DTANPS
+451 DIDNPS

-472 LKDQFIK
+472 LKDQFTK
-479 QESFYTHRLNR
+479 QERFYTHRLNR
-490 LRTLITRLKTVLVE
+490 LRNLIARLKNVLLE
-504 QHETLK
+504 QHEAIK
-510 AYQQLSNDLKIT
+510 ADQQRINELKII
-522 RVTIEQ
+522 RGTIEQ
-528 LTKQKT
+528 LTKQKS
-534 ALDLTLTELQTNHAK
+534 TLEFTRTELQKNQVKHENIIKELTANIEQEVALLVLFNQN
-549 LTQLKTECA
+549 LTQ
-558 AKIQQETEQLAK
+558 
-570 LNLAMKH
+570 
-577 GLQEHPLHKE
+577 GLQDHPLYKE
-587 QLMLFKQI
+587 QLTAYKQV
-595 EQAMQSLAYDEKK
+595 EHALQSLAYDEKK
-608 HAEFR
+608 HAEYR
-613 KKLHD
+613 KKLQA
-618 IEQKLM
+618 IEDALV
-624 QYEGIKKEIQLQD
+624 QYEGIKKEIKLQD
-637 QRFENVKAVCI
+637 QRYETVKTFCAT
-648 SLKELRRTMKELSAA
+648 LKEIRRSMKELSAA
-663 HAAYASLIDQE
+663 CAASASLAEQE
-674 KDLQLT
+674 KDLLLI
-680 KTTLTQEMRTLQ
+680 KNTLSQEMRTLQ
-692 QHKEGL
+692 QHKETL
-698 LQQKGSLE
+698 LQNKGSLE
-706 NQAEKLKNLATQHAQ
+706 NQAEKLKKMELQHTE
-721 HLKSLKELK
+721 HLKSLKQLK

-759 IEQEANHLLSKLTD
+759 IEQEANQLLAKLTD

-850 QDEEGLTHIMDALH
+850 QDEDGLAHIMDALH

-893 KGTSGSA
+893 KGAQGSC